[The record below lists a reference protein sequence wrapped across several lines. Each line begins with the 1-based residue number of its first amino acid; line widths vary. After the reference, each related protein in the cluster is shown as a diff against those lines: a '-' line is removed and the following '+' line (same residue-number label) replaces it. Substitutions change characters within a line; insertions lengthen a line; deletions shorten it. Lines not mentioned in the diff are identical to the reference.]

1 MSRRWLEDAL
11 HATGLRPG
19 SRFPRDLIGDAV
31 MQLPV
36 SVEVLPRLS
45 AHVIRQWLRQR
56 GVHHVV
62 SDADRALHGC
72 LVARAGQGIVFLDA
86 SDEDSERRFTL
97 AHEIAHFILDH
108 LLPRLR
114 ALKVFGE
121 RILAVLDG
129 ERPPTR
135 EEMLSAVLERVR
147 LGVQV
152 HLMSRGADGVVCAWD
167 VEESEQRADR
177 LALELLA
184 PAQAATAGLRRIL
197 GDADDLADQQERAA
211 EHLADQFGLPADVA
225 GSYVRLLLGGRRRRT
240 SLSEEI
246 FGRE

>member
-11 HATGLRPG
+11 QATGLHPA
-19 SRFPRDLIGDAV
+19 SQFPRDLMRDVV
-31 MQLPV
+31 MQLAV
-36 SVEVLPRLS
+36 SVEVLPSLS
-45 AHVIRQWLRQR
+45 AHAVRQWLRQR
-56 GVHHVV
+56 GVHHGV
-62 SDADRALHGC
+62 DDTDRALHGC
-72 LVARAGQGIVFLDA
+72 LVARAGNGIVFLDA
-86 SDEDSERRFTL
+86 GDEEAERRFTL
-97 AHEIAHFILDH
+97 SHEIAHFILDH

-121 RILAVLDG
+121 RILPVLDG

-152 HLMSRGADGVVCAWD
+152 HLMSRGPDGAVCAWD

-184 PAQAATAGLRRIL
+184 PARAATAGLRRIL
-197 GDADDLADQQERAA
+197 GNADDLTDQQERAA

-225 GSYVRLLLGGRRRRT
+225 GSYVRLLLGGRRRRP

-246 FGRE
+246 FGRK

>member
-1 MSRRWLEDAL
+1 M
-11 HATGLRPG
+11 H
-19 SRFPRDLIGDAV
+19 
-31 MQLPV
+31 LPV
-36 SVEVLPRLS
+36 SVEPLLSLS
-45 AHVIRQWLRQR
+45 AHAVRRWLGQR
-56 GVHHVV
+56 GIHHDV
-62 SDADRALHGC
+62 SEGDRALHGC

-86 SDEDSERRFTL
+86 GDEEAERRFTL

-114 ALKVFGE
+114 ALKVLGE
-121 RILAVLDG
+121 RILPVLDG

-152 HLMSRGADGVVCAWD
+152 HLMSRGPDGAVCAWD

-184 PAQAATAGLRRIL
+184 PAHLVTAGLQRVL
-197 GDADDLADQQERAA
+197 GNAEDLTGRQERAV
-211 EHLADQFGLPADVA
+211 EHLAERFGLPTNVA
-225 GSYVRLLLGGRRRRT
+225 GSYVRLLLGKQRQ
-240 SLSEEI
+240 
-246 FGRE
+246 

>member
-1 MSRRWLEDAL
+1 MTDVLMHLPISVEVQPRLTTYTVRRWLQHRRMH
-11 HATGLRPG
+11 HA
-19 SRFPRDLIGDAV
+19 
-31 MQLPV
+31 V
-36 SVEVLPRLS
+36 SN
-45 AHVIRQWLRQR
+45 
-56 GVHHVV
+56 GN
-62 SDADRALHGC
+62 RALHGC

-86 SDEDSERRFTL
+86 EDPEPERRFTL

-114 ALKVFGE
+114 ALKVFGA
-121 RILAVLDG
+121 RILPVLDG

-135 EEMLSAVLERVR
+135 EEMLSAVLERVA
-147 LGVQV
+147 LGVHV
-152 HLMSRGADGVVCAWD
+152 HLMSRGPDGAICAWG

-184 PAQAATAGLRRIL
+184 PAHIVMVGLRRIL
-197 GDADDLADQQERAA
+197 GDVEDLTDQQDRAA
-211 EHLADQFGLPADVA
+211 EHLAERFGLPIEVA
-225 GSYVRLLLGGRRRRT
+225 ASYLGLLLGRRRRT

>member
-11 HATGLRPG
+11 LATGLNPG
-19 SRFPRDLIGDAV
+19 SRFPRDLMRDVV

-36 SVEVLPRLS
+36 SVEIIPILS
-45 AHVIRQWLRQR
+45 AHVVRQWLRQH
-56 GVHHVV
+56 GVQHDV
-62 SDADRALHGC
+62 SDVDRALHGC

-86 SDEDSERRFTL
+86 DDEEAERRFTL

-108 LLPRLR
+108 FVPRLR
-114 ALKVFGE
+114 AHKIFGD
-121 RILAVLDG
+121 RILPVLDG

-152 HLMSRGADGVVCAWD
+152 HLMSRGPDGAVCAWD

-184 PAQAATAGLRRIL
+184 PARAATAGLRRIF
-197 GDADDLADQQERAA
+197 GDSDDPTDQQLRGA
-211 EHLADQFGLPADVA
+211 EHLAEQFGLPADVA
-225 GSYVRLLLGGRRRRT
+225 SSYVGLLLVGLRRKP

-246 FGRE
+246 FGSK